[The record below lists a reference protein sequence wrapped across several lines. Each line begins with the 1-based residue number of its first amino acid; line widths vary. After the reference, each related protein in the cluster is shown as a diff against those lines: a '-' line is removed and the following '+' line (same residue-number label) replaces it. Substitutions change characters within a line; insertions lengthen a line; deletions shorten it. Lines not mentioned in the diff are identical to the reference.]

1 MKKLVL
7 FTVAVIMSGMFPIQ
21 AAEQKNDED
30 MAVRTKLASEFLKT
44 MQVDKVLNQSF
55 DTMKEMQK
63 QMVMKFAKD
72 PESQALAIE
81 TQGKIMDLMKKEMS
95 WENLKPDFEKLY
107 AETYSAEELDGL
119 LKFYQSPLGKKFIE
133 KQPEMQRKTMLMMQ
147 QLMMRIM
154 PKLQALTLELQ
165 QKAEAAAE
173 KAAAAKAAAAKA
185 AAAKAVPESTP
196 ASETKTTEA
205 AK

>member
-107 AETYSAEELDGL
+107 AETYSAEELEGL

-133 KQPEMQRKTMLMMQ
+133 KQPEMQRKTMQMVQ
-147 QLMMRIM
+147 QMMMRVM
-154 PKLQALTLELQ
+154 PKVQALTMELQ
-165 QKAEAAAE
+165 RKAAEAAE
-173 KAAAAKAAAAKA
+173 KAQ
-185 AAAKAVPESTP
+185 PESTKP
-196 ASETKTTEA
+196 ATEEA
-205 AK
+205 AGK

>member
-7 FTVAVIMSGMFPIQ
+7 FAVAVIMSGVFTIQ

-30 MAVRTKLASEFLKT
+30 MAVRTKLASELLQT
-44 MQVDKVLNQSF
+44 MQVDKALNQSF
-55 DTMKEMQK
+55 DAMKEMQK
-63 QMVMKFAKD
+63 QAVMKLAKN
-72 PESQALAIE
+72 PESQALALE
-81 TQGKIMDLMKKEMS
+81 AQDKMMDLMKKEMS

-154 PKLQALTLELQ
+154 PKIQALTLELQ
-165 QKAEAAAE
+165 QKA
-173 KAAAAKAAAAKA
+173 KAAAKKAAP
-185 AAAKAVPESTP
+185 PESTP

>member
-7 FTVAVIMSGMFPIQ
+7 FAVAVIMSGVFTIQ

-30 MAVRTKLASEFLKT
+30 MAVRTKLASELLQT
-44 MQVDKVLNQSF
+44 MQVDKALNQSF
-55 DTMKEMQK
+55 DAMREMQK
-63 QMVMKFAKD
+63 QAVMKLAKS
-72 PESQALAIE
+72 PESQALALE
-81 TQGKIMDLMKKEMS
+81 TQDKMMDLMKQEMS

-154 PKLQALTLELQ
+154 PKIQALTLELQ
-165 QKAEAAAE
+165 QKA
-173 KAAAAKAAAAKA
+173 KAAAKKAAP
-185 AAAKAVPESTP
+185 PESTP
-196 ASETKTTEA
+196 ANETKTTEA